1 MNISKEQIDDLN
13 AVVTVSIEKDDY
25 QNQVDKILKD
35 YRKNA
40 NIPGFRKGHVP
51 LGLIKKQYGKAVL
64 VDEVN
69 KLLQK
74 SLSSYLVEEK
84 LDVLGDPLPKN
95 QKDFD
100 WDAGSLS
107 FQFELGLAPNFEIN
121 TGGSIPYYQIKVTD
135 EMIDNQ
141 IETIQK
147 QYGKLIAQ
155 EQVQEGFLVKGT
167 FVNEEKEIEKDTVV
181 ELDDVKDDSKKLF
194 LGAKVGDTVTIPV
207 TEIYEKEN
215 LLKSVFSINPEQK
228 EEYSDTEVLFTI
240 EEINE
245 RIPAELNQELFDKL
259 FGEGQIDSVEGL
271 KTRIKE
277 ESEAQFVQQSDQQF
291 LNAATERLLEHTQ
304 FDLPADFLQKWI
316 LMTDEKSLSEEQAK
330 EEYEKSE
337 KGLRYQLI
345 EGKIM
350 KENDIRIEK
359 EDVINQAKIMV
370 RAQMAQFGHLDPS
383 EEELNSI
390 ANRVLSN
397 QEEAKRM
404 SDQLVSQK
412 LLEYYKNNLDLETKE
427 VTFDEF
433 VKEVYQ

>member
-100 WDAGSLS
+100 WNADSLS
-107 FQFELGLAPNFEIN
+107 FQFELGLAPNFEIS
-121 TGGSIPYYQIKVTD
+121 TGGPIPYYKIKVTD

-141 IETIQK
+141 VETIRK

-155 EQVQEGFLVKGT
+155 DQVQDGFLVKGT
-167 FVNEEKEIEKDTVV
+167 FVNEEKEIEKNTVV
-181 ELDDVKDDSKKLF
+181 ELDDVKEDSKKLF
-194 LGAKVGDTVTIPV
+194 LGAKVGDTITIPI
-207 TEIYEKEN
+207 TDIYKKESF
-215 LLKSVFSINPEQK
+215 LKTVFSITPEDK
-228 EEYSDTEVLFTI
+228 ESYTDTEVLFTI

-259 FGEGQIDSVEGL
+259 FGEGQVQSVEDL
-271 KTRIKE
+271 QTRIKE
-277 ESEAQFVQQSDQQF
+277 ESEAQFVQQSDQHF
-291 LNAATERLLEHTQ
+291 LNAATEQLLEHTL
-304 FDLPADFLQKWI
+304 FELPADFLQKWI
-316 LMTDEKSLSEEQAK
+316 LMTNEKSLSEEQAK

-350 KENDIRIEK
+350 KDNDIQIDK
-359 EDVINQAKIMV
+359 EDVINQAKTMV

-383 EEELNSI
+383 DEELNSI
-390 ANRVLSN
+390 ASRVLSN
-397 QEEAKRM
+397 QEETKRI
-404 SDQLVSQK
+404 SDQIVSQK
-412 LLEYYKNNLDLETKE
+412 LLEYYKNNLELDTKE